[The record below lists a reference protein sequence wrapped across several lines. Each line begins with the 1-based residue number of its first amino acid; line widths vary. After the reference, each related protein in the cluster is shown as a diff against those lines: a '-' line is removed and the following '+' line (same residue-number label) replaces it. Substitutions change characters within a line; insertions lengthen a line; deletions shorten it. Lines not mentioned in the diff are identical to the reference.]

1 MENIINEVKHFYKDH
16 KKVVAG
22 VIVIIVIAIV
32 IL

>member
-1 MENIINEVKHFYKDH
+1 MEKIINEVQHYLRDH

-22 VIVIIVIAIV
+22 VIVILVIAI